1 MEYYIISYLLSDLV
15 SEFDFVTRAKSKY
28 EAIRRWKDDEDAED
42 AGYVIKKVTEITET
56 EYKEKLNEEMKK
68 IKREAI
74 RDGRYFMGEIGK
86 IKDEIKLISEDAKKS
101 FVDIGIIFIAGVV
114 IEEHQCLFVQDMCGG
129 KEGILRS
136 SLEHFVDER
145 KDFAKAIFVPV
156 LLGKN
161 L

>member
-1 MEYYIISYLLSDLV
+1 MKDGEY
-15 SEFDFVTRAKSKY
+15 F
-28 EAIRRWKDDEDAED
+28 
-42 AGYVIKKVTEITET
+42 KKEIE
-56 EYKEKLNEEMKK
+56 K
-68 IKREAI
+68 IKNEIKA
-74 RDGRYFMGEIGK
+74 IGK
-86 IKDEIKLISEDAKKS
+86 DAKENNIN
-101 FVDIGIIFIAGVV
+101 IGIIFIAGVV
-114 IEEHQCLFVQDMCGG
+114 MEKGLYVQDMCGG